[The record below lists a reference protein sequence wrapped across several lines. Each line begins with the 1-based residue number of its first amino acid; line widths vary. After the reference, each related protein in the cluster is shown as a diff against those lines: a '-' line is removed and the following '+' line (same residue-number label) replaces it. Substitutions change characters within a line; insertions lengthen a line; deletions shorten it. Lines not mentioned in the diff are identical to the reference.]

1 VSAAI
6 PQSAYFGIGEFLM
19 GLSGRVSLSAETG
32 GQSPRRSRNE
42 RAGDSVT
49 EIGFARFGFRA
60 CVGLRM
66 NRKPRRILLKFGSG
80 ILTRPHANALDEKQ
94 FRRLTTSVAQLVRG
108 GCQCIIV
115 SSGAVAAGMRVV
127 GLKERPLDLTTGQ
140 ACAAV
145 GQSKLM
151 HLYASMF
158 AKHRL
163 NVAQLLLTHG
173 DLDSRT
179 RQQNAKN
186 TLRRLLQCKNV
197 VPVINENDSV
207 AVEEL
212 RFGDNDRL
220 SAEVA
225 VLAEAE
231 LLIMLTSVEG
241 LMDHAGKRIP
251 VILDVADA
259 ARFVRKEKDRFS
271 VGGMVTKLE
280 AVKLAIAAGIPA
292 VIANGRRVGI
302 IPRIVAG
309 ERVGTLFPPRLEKSN
324 VHRIEYRE

>member
-1 VSAAI
+1 MS
-6 PQSAYFGIGEFLM
+6 
-19 GLSGRVSLSAETG
+19 
-32 GQSPRRSRNE
+32 
-42 RAGDSVT
+42 
-49 EIGFARFGFRA
+49 
-60 CVGLRM
+60 
-66 NRKPRRILLKFGSG
+66 RKPRRILLKFGSG
-80 ILTRPHANALDEKQ
+80 ILTRPRANALDDKQ
-94 FRRLTTSVAQLVRG
+94 FRRLTTDVAQLVRG
-108 GCQCIIV
+108 GYECIIV

-145 GQSKLM
+145 GQSKMM

-158 AKHRL
+158 AQHQL
-163 NVAQLLLTHG
+163 NVAQLLLTHS

-179 RQQNAKN
+179 RHRNAKN
-186 TLRRLLQCKNV
+186 TLRRLLECKNV

-231 LLIMLTSVEG
+231 LLIMLTSVDG

-251 VILDVADA
+251 MVADVANA
-259 ARFVRKEKDRFS
+259 ARFVRKEKSRFS
-271 VGGMVTKLE
+271 VGGMVSKLE
-280 AVKLAIAAGIPA
+280 AVKLAAAAGIPT
-292 VIANGRRVGI
+292 VIANGRRAGI
-302 IPRIVAG
+302 IPRIAAG
-309 ERVGTLFPPRLEKSN
+309 EQVGTLFPVRVEKSDA
-324 VHRIEYRE
+324 HSH

>member
-1 VSAAI
+1 MS
-6 PQSAYFGIGEFLM
+6 
-19 GLSGRVSLSAETG
+19 
-32 GQSPRRSRNE
+32 
-42 RAGDSVT
+42 
-49 EIGFARFGFRA
+49 
-60 CVGLRM
+60 
-66 NRKPRRILLKFGSG
+66 RKPRRILLKFGSG
-80 ILTRPHANALDEKQ
+80 ILTRPRANALDEKQ
-94 FRRLTTSVAQLVRG
+94 FRRLTADVAQLVRG
-108 GCQCIIV
+108 GCECIIV

-158 AKHRL
+158 AKHQL
-163 NVAQLLLTHG
+163 NVAQLLLTHS

-179 RQQNAKN
+179 RHRNAKN
-186 TLRRLLQCKNV
+186 TLRRLLECKNV

-231 LLIMLTSVEG
+231 LLIMLTSVDG

-251 VILDVADA
+251 MVADVANA
-259 ARFVRKEKDRFS
+259 ARFVRKEKSRFS
-271 VGGMVTKLE
+271 VGGMVSKLE
-280 AVKLAIAAGIPA
+280 AVKLAAAAGIPT
-292 VIANGRRVGI
+292 VIANGRRAGI
-302 IPRIVAG
+302 IPRIAAG
-309 ERVGTLFPPRLEKSN
+309 EQVGTLFPVRAEKSDA
-324 VHRIEYRE
+324 HSR

>member
-1 VSAAI
+1 MKPMTYEIETHSFSAPIHSFRKACAVRLPPLRIVSNSFCA
-6 PQSAYFGIGEFLM
+6 
-19 GLSGRVSLSAETG
+19 LS
-32 GQSPRRSRNE
+32 
-42 RAGDSVT
+42 
-49 EIGFARFGFRA
+49 FRF
-60 CVGLRM
+60 VYQLRM
-66 NRKPRRILLKFGSG
+66 DRKPKRILLKFGSG
-80 ILTRPHANALDEKQ
+80 ILTRPRANALDDKQ
-94 FRRLTTSVAQLVRG
+94 FRRLTNDVAQLVSDR
-108 GCQCIIV
+108 CECIIV

-145 GQSKLM
+145 GQSKMM

-158 AKHRL
+158 AKHQL
-163 NVAQLLLTHG
+163 NVAQLLLTHS

-179 RQQNAKN
+179 RHQNAKN
-186 TLRRLLQCKNV
+186 TLRRLLDCKNV

-231 LLIMLTSVEG
+231 LLILLTSVDG

-251 VILDVADA
+251 MIADVADA
-259 ARFVRKEKDRFS
+259 ARFVRTEKSRFS
-271 VGGMVTKLE
+271 VGGMVSKLD
-280 AVKLAIAAGIPA
+280 AVKLATAAGIPT
-292 VIANGRRVGI
+292 VIANGRRAGI
-302 IPRIVAG
+302 IPRIAAG
-309 ERVGTLFPPRLEKSN
+309 ERVGTLFPVQAQKPDARFE
-324 VHRIEYRE
+324 RRE

>member
-1 VSAAI
+1 
-6 PQSAYFGIGEFLM
+6 M
-19 GLSGRVSLSAETG
+19 
-32 GQSPRRSRNE
+32 
-42 RAGDSVT
+42 D
-49 EIGFARFGFRA
+49 
-60 CVGLRM
+60 
-66 NRKPRRILLKFGSG
+66 RKPRRILLKFGSG
-80 ILTRPHANALDEKQ
+80 ILTRPRANALDENQ
-94 FRRLTTSVAQLVRG
+94 FRRLTSDVAQLVRG
-108 GCQCIIV
+108 GCECIIV

-127 GLKERPLDLTTGQ
+127 GQKERPLDLTTGQ

-158 AKHRL
+158 AQHQL
-163 NVAQLLLTHG
+163 NVAQLLLTHS

-179 RQQNAKN
+179 RHENAKN
-186 TLRRLLQCKNV
+186 TLRRLLECKNV

-231 LLIMLTSVEG
+231 LLIMLTSVDG
-241 LMDHAGKRIP
+241 LIDHAGKRIP
-251 VILDVADA
+251 MVVDVADA
-259 ARFVRKEKDRFS
+259 ARFVRREKSRVS

-280 AVKLAIAAGIPA
+280 AVKLAIAAGIPT
-292 VIANGRRVGI
+292 VIANGRRAGI
-302 IPRIVAG
+302 IPRIAAG
-309 ERVGTLFPPRLEKSN
+309 ERVGTLFPVQPE
-324 VHRIEYRE
+324 

>member
-1 VSAAI
+1 M
-6 PQSAYFGIGEFLM
+6 Y
-19 GLSGRVSLSAETG
+19 T
-32 GQSPRRSRNE
+32 
-42 RAGDSVT
+42 
-49 EIGFARFGFRA
+49 
-60 CVGLRM
+60 
-66 NRKPRRILLKFGSG
+66 KPRRILLKFGSG
-80 ILTRPHANALDEKQ
+80 ILTRPRANALDEMQ
-94 FRRLTTSVAQLVRG
+94 FRRLAADVARLISG

-115 SSGAVAAGMRVV
+115 SSGAVAAGMRVI

-158 AKHRL
+158 AKHHL

-179 RQQNAKN
+179 RHQNAKN
-186 TLRRLLQCKNV
+186 TLRRLLECRDV

-225 VLAEAE
+225 VLADAE
-231 LLIMLTSVEG
+231 LLIMLTSVDG
-241 LMDHAGKRIP
+241 LMDFAGKRIP
-251 VILDVADA
+251 MIADVADA
-259 ARFVRKEKDRFS
+259 TRFIRTEKNRFS
-271 VGGMVTKLE
+271 VGGMVSKLE
-280 AVKLAIAAGIPA
+280 AVKVAIAAGIPA
-292 VIANGRRVGI
+292 VIANGRRVGV
-302 IPRIVAG
+302 IPRIAAG
-309 ERVGTLFPPRLEKSN
+309 ARVGTLFPVRTEKSAT
-324 VHRIEYRE
+324 RSL

>member
-1 VSAAI
+1 M
-6 PQSAYFGIGEFLM
+6 Y
-19 GLSGRVSLSAETG
+19 
-32 GQSPRRSRNE
+32 
-42 RAGDSVT
+42 
-49 EIGFARFGFRA
+49 
-60 CVGLRM
+60 
-66 NRKPRRILLKFGSG
+66 RKPRRILLKFGSG

-94 FRRLTTSVAQLVRG
+94 FRRLAGDVAQLVG
-108 GCQCIIV
+108 SGCQCIIV

-127 GLKERPLDLTTGQ
+127 GLKERPVDLTTGQ

-158 AKHRL
+158 ANHQL
-163 NVAQLLLTHG
+163 NVAQLLLTHS

-179 RQQNAKN
+179 RHQNAKN
-186 TLRRLLQCKNV
+186 TLRRLLECRDV
-197 VPVINENDSV
+197 VPIINENDSV

-231 LLIMLTSVEG
+231 LLIMLTSVDG

-251 VILDVADA
+251 MIVDVADA
-259 ARFVRKEKDRFS
+259 ARFVRAEKSRFS
-271 VGGMVTKLE
+271 VGGMVSKLE
-280 AVKLAIAAGIPA
+280 AVKLATAAGIPT
-292 VIANGRRVGI
+292 VIANGRRAGI
-302 IPRIVAG
+302 IPKIATG
-309 ERVGTLFPPRLEKSN
+309 ERVGTLFPVQAGKSDTVALSSSN
-324 VHRIEYRE
+324 QTLD

>member
-1 VSAAI
+1 M
-6 PQSAYFGIGEFLM
+6 Y
-19 GLSGRVSLSAETG
+19 T
-32 GQSPRRSRNE
+32 
-42 RAGDSVT
+42 
-49 EIGFARFGFRA
+49 
-60 CVGLRM
+60 
-66 NRKPRRILLKFGSG
+66 KPRRILLKFGSG

-94 FRRLTTSVAQLVRG
+94 FRRLTTDVAQLVRG
-108 GCQCIIV
+108 GCECIIV

-151 HLYASMF
+151 HLYAAMF
-158 AKHRL
+158 AKHQL
-163 NVAQLLLTHG
+163 NVAQLLLTHS

-179 RQQNAKN
+179 RHQNAKN
-186 TLRRLLQCKNV
+186 TLRRLLECKNV

-231 LLIMLTSVEG
+231 LLIMLTSVDG
-241 LMDHAGKRIP
+241 LMDYSGKRIP
-251 VILDVADA
+251 IIADVADA
-259 ARFVRKEKDRFS
+259 APFVRKETSRFS

-280 AVKLAIAAGIPA
+280 AVKLATTGGIPT
-292 VIANGRRVGI
+292 VIANGRRAGI
-302 IPRIVAG
+302 IPRIAAG
-309 ERVGTLFPPRLEKSN
+309 ERVGTLFPVGPEKSGASLARRN
-324 VHRIEYRE
+324 